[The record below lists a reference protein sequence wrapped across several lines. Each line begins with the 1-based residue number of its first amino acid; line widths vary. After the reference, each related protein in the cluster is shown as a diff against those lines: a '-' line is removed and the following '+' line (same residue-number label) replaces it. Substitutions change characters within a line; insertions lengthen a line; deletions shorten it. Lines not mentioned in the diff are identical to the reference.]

1 MTPPPTGCSVCCT
14 STGGKRTQV
23 RDGLRD
29 YVVEHLG
36 DADAVLAVD
45 DTAFLKKGGK
55 LKRAGWDSN
64 FLGSIPSQFNNIQ
77 MR

>member
-1 MTPPPTGCSVCCT
+1 M
-14 STGGKRTQV
+14 
-23 RDGLRD
+23 
-29 YVVEHLG
+29 EHLG